1 MKAPITVAQ
10 GATVEISSAY
20 AGAVRFA
27 ADTGTL
33 ELAQSSRFSGTVA
46 GMSGNDS
53 IDLADIDPT
62 KVQPPSYSG
71 DAFGGTLH
79 VTDDI
84 ANASF
89 MRRDHAWMELE
100 NRHSCAEAGA
110 DFTNQ

>member
-1 MKAPITVAQ
+1 MAAIYGEGPDHGCSGGHGRDQ
-10 GATVEISSAY
+10 FSSAY

-53 IDLADIDPT
+53 IDFADIDPT

-71 DAFGGTLH
+71 DAFGGMLH

-89 MRRDHAWMELE
+89 MRRDL
-100 NRHSCAEAGA
+100 REAGA
-110 DFTNQ
+110 DLTTP